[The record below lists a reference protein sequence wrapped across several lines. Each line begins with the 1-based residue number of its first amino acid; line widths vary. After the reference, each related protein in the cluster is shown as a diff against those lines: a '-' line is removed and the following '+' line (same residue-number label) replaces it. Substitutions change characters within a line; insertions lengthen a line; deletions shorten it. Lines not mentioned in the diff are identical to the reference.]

1 MRQVF
6 AQVAEQ
12 VPRFELLT
20 NSMASSPN
28 IPAFSNYRAT
38 RGRIARTGVT
48 IYEFQG
54 TDSIHA
60 KTMLV
65 DGRLSAVGSLNL
77 DERSLYLD
85 TETMLVIDSVPLNEQ
100 LTGIVEAY
108 KASSL
113 VVGVDNQYVEN
124 AEVEPGQV
132 SWFKKLLFGLA
143 ALITVPFGYLI

>member
-1 MRQVF
+1 
-6 AQVAEQ
+6 
-12 VPRFELLT
+12 
-20 NSMASSPN
+20 
-28 IPAFSNYRAT
+28 
-38 RGRIARTGVT
+38 
-48 IYEFQG
+48 
-54 TDSIHA
+54 
-60 KTMLV
+60 MLV